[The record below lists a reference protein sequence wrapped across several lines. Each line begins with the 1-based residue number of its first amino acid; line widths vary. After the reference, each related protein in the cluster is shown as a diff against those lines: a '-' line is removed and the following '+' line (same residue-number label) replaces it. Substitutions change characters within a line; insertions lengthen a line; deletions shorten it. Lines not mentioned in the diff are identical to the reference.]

1 LPTSSSGSGRPRHD
15 SLASN
20 PDIIG
25 ASVRL
30 DGVPATVVGVLPRV
44 PWLSGV
50 FVPLDTAPAGDRA
63 ARNLFVFARMRD
75 GVSMAQPRRLLP

>member
-1 LPTSSSGSGRPRHD
+1 
-15 SLASN
+15 
-20 PDIIG
+20 
-25 ASVRL
+25 
-30 DGVPATVVGVLPRV
+30 VPATVVGVLPRV